1 MEINYGS
8 KEIEISMDDGT
19 TLLVT
24 QGFFNGQPSS
34 VKQKKREDIEVDRN
48 NLYKEWVSVL
58 DLLKTDSQEIVAV
71 IKRDKLMNPYIL
83 QRIHTIKSERTG
95 KNKQ

>member
-8 KEIEISMDDGT
+8 KEIEIQMDDGS
-19 TLLVT
+19 TLLVS
-24 QGFFNGQPSS
+24 QGFFNGKPSS

-48 NLYKEWVSVL
+48 NLYKEWLSVL
-58 DLLKTDSQEIVAV
+58 DLLKTDSREIVAV

-83 QRIHTIKSERTG
+83 QKIHTIKSDHTG